1 MDGGSE
7 AGIDERDGG
16 REQLSIARFLLSR
29 RVFLGA
35 MVVLLVIGVLLV
47 TTRATTSVTI
57 PDLGG
62 ERVDPQLDRLRLRL
76 AYEGLVLNNVS
87 TATCPT
93 ELLGTIIEQNPA
105 AGVRVVLSR
114 AVDVTVCLPAAGSVS
129 VAA

>member
-16 REQLSIARFLLSR
+16 SEQPSIARFLLSR
-29 RVFLGA
+29 RVFLGV

-47 TTRATTSVTI
+47 TTRATTSITI
-57 PDLGG
+57 PDLVG

-87 TATCPT
+87 TATCPIV
-93 ELLGTIIEQNPA
+93 LLGTISDQNPA
-105 AGVRVVLSR
+105 AGAKVVVSR
-114 AVDVTVCLPAAGSVS
+114 AVDVTVCLPA
-129 VAA
+129 

>member
-1 MDGGSE
+1 MDGGRE
-7 AGIDERDGG
+7 AGIDERDRGS
-16 REQLSIARFLLSR
+16 EQPSIARFLLSR

-47 TTRATTSVTI
+47 TTRATTSVII
-57 PDLGG
+57 PDLVG

-93 ELLGTIIEQNPA
+93 VLLGTIIDQNPA
-105 AGVRVVLSR
+105 AGAKVVVSR
-114 AVDVTVCLPAAGSVS
+114 AVDVTVCLPA
-129 VAA
+129 